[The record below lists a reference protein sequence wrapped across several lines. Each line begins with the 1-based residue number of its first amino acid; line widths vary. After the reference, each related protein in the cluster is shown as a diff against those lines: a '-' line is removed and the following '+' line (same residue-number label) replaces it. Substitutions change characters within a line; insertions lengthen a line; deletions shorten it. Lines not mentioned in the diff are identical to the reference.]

1 MHFSSA
7 TFSAA
12 LLMATIP
19 SADAFVSNGGV
30 RNHNSSFR
38 SLSTLTAAESELDL
52 GMTPELKKVTDAFAS
67 IQQEQ
72 VRYKQLLYMAQ
83 TTKEANSLPESSKIP
98 GNKVPGCLSTVFVDG
113 TAEYDDEIGD
123 YVINFL
129 GDSDGLMTK
138 GLVALLVRC
147 LSGNTAEAIQKV
159 NPEFIRIARIDQSL
173 TPGRN
178 NGFLNMLQT
187 MKRKASELD
196 EAARNGTGS
205 TTTHDDVTSSSDD
218 GAADDEAAAGGD
230 AQGPKYTAITQALQA
245 LKPESITLVDTSDLN
260 GSAEGEETHFELSVV
275 ASAFEGLNVIKRQQ
289 LIFLILFDLMSEI
302 KGLQIASMFTPEEV
316 EQRS

>member
-1 MHFSSA
+1 
-7 TFSAA
+7 
-12 LLMATIP
+12 MATIP
-19 SADAFVSNGGV
+19 SADAFVSNGSV
-30 RNHNSSFR
+30 RNHNNSVR

-83 TTKEANSLPESSKIP
+83 TTKEANSLPESSKIS

-159 NPEFIRIARIDQSL
+159 NPEFIKIARIDQSL

-187 MKRKASELD
+187 MKRKAAELD

-205 TTTHDDVTSSSDD
+205 TITHDDETSSNDD
-218 GAADDEAAAGGD
+218 GATDDEAAAGGHG
-230 AQGPKYTAITQALQA
+230 QGPKYTAITQALQA

-260 GSAEGEETHFELSVV
+260 GSAEGKETHFELSIV

-302 KGLQIASMFTPEEV
+302 KGLQIASMFTPEEI

>member
-19 SADAFVSNGGV
+19 SADAFVSNGSV
-30 RNHNSSFR
+30 RNHNNSVR

-72 VRYKQLLYMAQ
+72 VRYMH
-83 TTKEANSLPESSKIP
+83 
-98 GNKVPGCLSTVFVDG
+98 
-113 TAEYDDEIGD
+113 DDE
-123 YVINFL
+123 
-129 GDSDGLMTK
+129 
-138 GLVALLVRC
+138 
-147 LSGNTAEAIQKV
+147 
-159 NPEFIRIARIDQSL
+159 
-173 TPGRN
+173 
-178 NGFLNMLQT
+178 
-187 MKRKASELD
+187 
-196 EAARNGTGS
+196 
-205 TTTHDDVTSSSDD
+205 TSSSDD
-218 GAADDEAAAGGD
+218 GATDDEAAADGD

-245 LKPESITLVDTSDLN
+245 LKPELITLVDTSDLN
-260 GSAEGEETHFELSVV
+260 GSAEGKETHFELSIV

>member
-1 MHFSSA
+1 MYFSSA

-19 SADAFVSNGGV
+19 SADSFVSNGGV
-30 RNHNSSFR
+30 RNHNYSVR

-83 TTKEANSLPESSKIP
+83 TTKEANSLPESSKIS

-159 NPEFIRIARIDQSL
+159 NPEFIKIARIDQSL

-187 MKRKASELD
+187 MKRKAAELD

-205 TTTHDDVTSSSDD
+205 TITHDDETSSNDD
-218 GAADDEAAAGGD
+218 GATDDEDAAGGD
-230 AQGPKYTAITQALQA
+230 GQGPKYTAITQALQA

-260 GSAEGEETHFELSVV
+260 GSAEGKETHFELSIV

-302 KGLQIASMFTPEEV
+302 KGLQIASMFTPEEI

>member
-30 RNHNSSFR
+30 RNHNNSFR